1 MMKQNISFL
10 SVTNIAKPNSVD
22 SAGENQAASGSLE
35 KQESS
40 EVESTDDQDNDLEVA
55 DANAG
60 ADNKQ
65 QGR

>member
-1 MMKQNISFL
+1 M
-10 SVTNIAKPNSVD
+10 TNIAKPNPVD
-22 SAGENQAASGSLE
+22 SSGENPVASGSLE

-65 QGR
+65 QAR